1 MLKVTLAAQ
10 AESIKNDLDRLDLL
24 IDNLTVREAIELSKV
39 YESIGIILKAKLTL
53 LKDRSRLS
61 LVED

>member
-24 IDNLTVREAIELSKV
+24 LDNLTDREAIELSKV

>member
-24 IDNLTVREAIELSKV
+24 IDNLTDREAIELSKV
-39 YESIGIILKAKLTL
+39 YEAIGIILKAKLTL

>member
-1 MLKVTLAAQ
+1 MLKVKLAAQ

-24 IDNLTVREAIELSKV
+24 IDNLTDAQAIELSKV

-53 LKDRSRLS
+53 LRDRSRLS